1 MEMDVRCK
9 KVGWYTLIQK
19 CESQYRTM
27 NDLEL
32 LNCIEKEAESS
43 ENAFLP
49 FVVGMFYYSKP
60 NLYLGEYWL
69 NISSEKGYVPAMEY
83 LASFYCDGWNYTRG
97 FEMAEKA
104 FDLGSAEGAR
114 LLGMCYKLG
123 QGTKKNKRK
132 AKEFLKIA
140 VERGSDEAA
149 KDLKKFLF

>member
-1 MEMDVRCK
+1 
-9 KVGWYTLIQK
+9 
-19 CESQYRTM
+19 
-27 NDLEL
+27 
-32 LNCIEKEAESS
+32 
-43 ENAFLP
+43 
-49 FVVGMFYYSKP
+49 
-60 NLYLGEYWL
+60 
-69 NISSEKGYVPAMEY
+69 MEY